1 MSITRRYSPAGICS
15 PSGGKFLRGSTMS
28 EDAKLG
34 LILLFMVFAIMV
46 IGPALAG

>member
-1 MSITRRYSPAGICS
+1 
-15 PSGGKFLRGSTMS
+15 MS

-34 LILLFMVFAIMV
+34 LLLLCLVFAIMV

>member
-1 MSITRRYSPAGICS
+1 
-15 PSGGKFLRGSTMS
+15 MS

-34 LILLFMVFAIMV
+34 LLLLCMVFAIMV

>member
-1 MSITRRYSPAGICS
+1 MKADKSR
-15 PSGGKFLRGSTMS
+15 MS

-34 LILLFMVFAIMV
+34 LIVLFMVFAIMV